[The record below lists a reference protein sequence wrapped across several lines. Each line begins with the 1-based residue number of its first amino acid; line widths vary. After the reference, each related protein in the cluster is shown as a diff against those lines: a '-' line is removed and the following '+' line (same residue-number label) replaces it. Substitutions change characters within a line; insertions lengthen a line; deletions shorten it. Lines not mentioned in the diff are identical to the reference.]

1 MGSTIRNG
9 GGWFRLDF
17 CMASPA
23 RGEANALR
31 NGGAGTSVHV
41 PKNTTLLRGGRG
53 HAVGLYVLLHL
64 SRGVTRL
71 LRSALI
77 RRLNFVVG

>member
-1 MGSTIRNG
+1 
-9 GGWFRLDF
+9 
-17 CMASPA
+17 MASPA
-23 RGEANALR
+23 RAETMHASER
-31 NGGAGTSVHV
+31 PSRDECVQV
-41 PKNTTLLRGGRG
+41 PMDTTLLRGGRG